1 MKRLRIYHFA
11 ALFFSAAVAH
21 AQVNLSTIPY
31 TQNFDSLGTSSL
43 PWANNST
50 LAGWYAANNNAGTV
64 TPYSAYTATGGGGT
78 SASTLYSMGDTTTP
92 TDRALGGAPAT
103 TQTTLLG
110 LQLANNTGSIFN
122 DIQISYDFEQW
133 STRGTATI
141 TMSYQV
147 FTAGTGSLSTLT
159 GWNTLTTTAS
169 PLAITS
175 PAQSGMGNTT
185 GLISGVTGD
194 ITGLNLQPNDELW
207 VRWSITKGTG
217 ANSTHG
223 IDNVS
228 VMTPVPEP
236 STSAFLGLGFL
247 TLLGVARLRRVH

>member
-64 TPYSAYTATGGGGT
+64 TNYTGYTVTGGGGT

-92 TDRALGGAPAT
+92 TDRSLGGAPSS

-110 LQLANNTGSIFN
+110 LQLVNDTGSIFN
-122 DIQISYDFEQW
+122 DVQISYDLKQW
-133 STRGTATI
+133 NSVGTAAI
-141 TMSYQV
+141 TLSYQI
-147 FTAGTGSLSTLT
+147 FTPGTGSLSVLT
-159 GWNTLTTTAS
+159 GWNFLSTTNS
-169 PLAITS
+169 PITS
-175 PAQSGMGNTT
+175 NTPHVTGMGNTT
-185 GLISGVTGD
+185 GLIAGITSD
-194 ITGLNLQPNDELW
+194 ITGLNLQPGDELW
-207 VRWSITKGTG
+207 MRWSIAKGVG
-217 ANSTHG
+217 SNSPNG
-223 IDNVS
+223 IDNVIVS
-228 VMTPVPEP
+228 VPEP